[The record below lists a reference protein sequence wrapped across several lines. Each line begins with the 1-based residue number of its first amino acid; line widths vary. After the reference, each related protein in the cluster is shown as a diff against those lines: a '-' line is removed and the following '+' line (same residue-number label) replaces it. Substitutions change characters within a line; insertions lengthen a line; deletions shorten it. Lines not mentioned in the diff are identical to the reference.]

1 MAKGIVKLS
10 AVCVGVRGRQRE
22 DPVLRRY
29 SGRCPLLLK
38 RSGGSPTWG
47 GLSSGLL
54 GRSPRAAGPKE
65 SRADRPREGRRRVL
79 CPTSAKV
86 RGARDSAAAIRGQRL
101 GGGGGSGS
109 CRRGKTAAGGGRH
122 RRGHCYS
129 GTKTRGAGTPGAG
142 EWTRLPRR
150 HVRRGQ
156 LPAVPAPARR
166 RAGPQEQV
174 LGAESGVRE
183 SSGILCPETREVA
196 KRPSTETALSFPDPD

>member
-1 MAKGIVKLS
+1 M
-10 AVCVGVRGRQRE
+10 
-22 DPVLRRY
+22 
-29 SGRCPLLLK
+29 
-38 RSGGSPTWG
+38 G

-54 GRSPRAAGPKE
+54 GRSSRAAGPKE

-101 GGGGGSGS
+101 GGGGGGGGGGNG
-109 CRRGKTAAGGGRH
+109 RRGKTAAGGGRQ

-129 GTKTRGAGTPGAG
+129 GTKTRGAGTPGSG
-142 EWTRLPRR
+142 ERTRLPRR
-150 HVRRGQ
+150 HVGRGQ

-166 RAGPQEQV
+166 GAGPQEQV

-196 KRPSTETALSFPDPD
+196 KRPSTETALCFPDPD